1 MGGVAESGLGAR
13 SLGVVADPDIV
24 EVDSDILAT
33 VQVLIVVGALHIW
46 FGFVGGR
53 RPSVAGCTFVAR
65 GRQAWF
71 LRGSCGWW
79 LRDRGRWRR
88 QELMGLLED
97 RGGRPSGQRAQ
108 TEVDWRAR
116 WHCSAGPCGNIR
128 PTFCGCV
135 GGMGCGK
142 TREASIRAESAD

>member
-1 MGGVAESGLGAR
+1 MIGIGSIVGPDKLSIVGVGVGGVAELGLGAR
-13 SLGVVADPDIV
+13 SLDVVADP
-24 EVDSDILAT
+24 DILAT
-33 VQVLIVVGALHIW
+33 VQVLIVVEALHVW

-65 GRQAWF
+65 DRLTWF
-71 LRGSCGWW
+71 LRESCGWW

-97 RGGRPSGQRAQ
+97 RGGHPSGQRAQ

-116 WHCSAGPCGNIR
+116 
-128 PTFCGCV
+128 
-135 GGMGCGK
+135 
-142 TREASIRAESAD
+142 